1 MKQIL
6 AGAALTLI
14 ASGAIAAEPA
24 GGFRGPDSL
33 RLVTVAEAG
42 QLGDDTAVKLQ
53 GHIVKALGDEKYEF
67 RDETGTITVEIERE
81 KWNGVEA
88 TPDTLVEIQG
98 EIDKDWY
105 RSGVEVEVDG
115 VRLVQ

>member
-6 AGAALTLI
+6 AGMALTLI
-14 ASGAIAAEPA
+14 ASGAVAAEPA

-53 GHIVKALGDEKYEF
+53 GHIVRALGDGRYEF
-67 RDETGTITVEIERE
+67 KDQTGTITVEIERE
-81 KWNGVEA
+81 DWNGVEA
-88 TPDTLVEIQG
+88 TPETLIEIQG

-105 RSGVEVEVDG
+105 RSGVEVDVDS